1 MLDKFCTSNSISKC
15 KMHKLMLPIIVIF
28 LSSCSMPDFMVQGQL
43 DDFEKAIESGD
54 VDWIVEQHTDDIVR
68 KNA

>member
-1 MLDKFCTSNSISKC
+1 
-15 KMHKLMLPIIVIF
+15 
-28 LSSCSMPDFMVQGQL
+28 MPDFMVQGQL

-68 KNA
+68 KMPEGAPGGVTVVGKRSVQRLLGRFFPIGE